1 MFKVYN
7 LYLKHIKII
16 GVNMIVVV
24 GGIKGGS
31 GKTMLATNLTV
42 MRAMAGK
49 RVLLVDADEQHSSSD
64 WAAQRISSESSLI
77 DNWSTVRLAG
87 KNLYAE
93 VKKMMKDYDDVIV
106 DVGGRDT
113 TSQRSALSIA
123 DVLLSPVRP
132 RSVDI
137 WTLDDLQN
145 LINQMS
151 AVNHSLSCYSVI
163 NQADPVGSDND
174 EAFKVLSD
182 YTEIKCLPQYI
193 GMRKG
198 FANAM
203 TNGMGVTELK
213 NADPKA
219 VQEITTL
226 YEAIYNKH
234 V

>member
-1 MFKVYN
+1 
-7 LYLKHIKII
+7 
-16 GVNMIVVV
+16 MIVVV

-64 WAAQRISSESSLI
+64 WAAQRVGSENLVNSL
-77 DNWSTVRLAG
+77 STVRLSG
-87 KNLYAE
+87 KTLYAKI
-93 VKKMMKDYDDVIV
+93 KKMMKNYDDVVV

-123 DVLLSPVRP
+123 DVFLTPVRP
-132 RSVDI
+132 RSIDI
-137 WTLDDLQN
+137 WTLDDLQQ
-145 LINQMS
+145 LINQIS
-151 AVNHSLSCYSVI
+151 AVNHKLICYGVI

-174 EAFKVLSD
+174 EAFKIISE
-182 YTEIKCLPQYI
+182 YPEIKCLSQFV
-193 GMRKG
+193 GMRKC

-203 TNGMGVTELK
+203 TNGMGLLELK

-219 VQEITTL
+219 VQEIKSI
-226 YEAIYNKH
+226 YEAVYQKDM
-234 V
+234 